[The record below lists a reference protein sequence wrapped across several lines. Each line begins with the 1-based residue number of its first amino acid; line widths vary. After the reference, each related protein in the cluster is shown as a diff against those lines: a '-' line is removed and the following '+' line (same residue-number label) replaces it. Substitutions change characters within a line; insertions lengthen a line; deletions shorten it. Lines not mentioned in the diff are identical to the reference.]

1 LGPLPATATTAAI
14 TWLHPIVTVTVAGR
28 CAVNFTKQQRTIQ
41 SMMSSILFMLDG
53 AFTFVHALTQFGK
66 LMGYQFYI
74 ADTLFLRL
82 FDSSEPHGTVFPLAS
97 TMASSPQVQS
107 SGHHQTST
115 AKAVNRGE

>member
-1 LGPLPATATTAAI
+1 
-14 TWLHPIVTVTVAGR
+14 
-28 CAVNFTKQQRTIQ
+28 
-41 SMMSSILFMLDG
+41 MMSSILFMLDE
-53 AFTFVHALTQFGK
+53 AFAFVHALTQFGK
-66 LMGYQFYI
+66 LMYQFYI